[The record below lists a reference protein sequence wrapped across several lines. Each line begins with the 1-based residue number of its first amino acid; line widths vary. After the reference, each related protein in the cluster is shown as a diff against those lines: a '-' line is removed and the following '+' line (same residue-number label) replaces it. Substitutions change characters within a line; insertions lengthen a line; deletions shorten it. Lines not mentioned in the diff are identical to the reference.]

1 MSLSVAQSVIIIQL
15 PSLLLPVSVA
25 PELLSV
31 RQLDPASHNERM
43 VISYNHGNEYAN
55 IITLIGSYSFL
66 CSHSTENSELLI
78 EKQRN

>member
-25 PELLSV
+25 PELSV
-31 RQLDPASHNERM
+31 RQLDPAAHNERM

>member
-31 RQLDPASHNERM
+31 RQLDPC
-43 VISYNHGNEYAN
+43 ISQWEDGY
-55 IITLIGSYSFL
+55 FL
-66 CSHSTENSELLI
+66 
-78 EKQRN
+78 QPW